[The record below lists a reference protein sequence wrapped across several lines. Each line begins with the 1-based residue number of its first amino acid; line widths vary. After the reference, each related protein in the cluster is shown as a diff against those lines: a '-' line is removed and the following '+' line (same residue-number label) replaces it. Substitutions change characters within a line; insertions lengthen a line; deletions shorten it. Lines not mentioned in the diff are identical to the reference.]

1 MSIELERNYHVDAV
15 YGDWLQTGAEN
26 DRIDSDSPKEL
37 ISYPEFNPLLLFHGQ
52 ITSHAA
58 LIRKE
63 VFEKIGPFKA
73 DFKVYGDREFMLRFA
88 VNGLKAKK
96 IPDIV
101 GLYLKNPNGLEF
113 TEKESGEA
121 EFKEL
126 LDRFLLPEYFV
137 RLFDDDEYTKPGNLA
152 HMYVCAGDHGK
163 EFFKIGDKPVSNLGT
178 AGVLFC
184 KALEYDDSNTASF
197 NNLGIISCLSGDH
210 VKGIHLFEKASAFA
224 SSNQKSDVA
233 ININM
238 AQKGTKLLHEYKWL
252 NPDSTKNHNQK
263 EIAMKSPQKMYLE
276 IQPLIDNG
284 WYDVALKALEKL
296 LEVHP
301 QFATAHNDLGVLYYN
316 QGVKD
321 KAQLHY
327 EKAVEFQAENNTFRK
342 NLADFYYAELGR
354 VEDALRIYVQMLEI
368 NPADVEI
375 LLITGHI
382 CVALQK
388 FEDATDF
395 YRRVLEIEPWNADAR
410 QNLDK
415 LPKALSGTYGSQ
427 SVEEMCQAAQKA
439 VTEGRG
445 QEAVQKLETL
455 LAASPEHAQAH
466 NDLGVLLYNA
476 GDKNL
481 ALDHYKKAAQL
492 APNNITFLKNLAD
505 FYCIEQ
511 GQFEKAM
518 QIYVRILENHP
529 QDVETLMAV
538 GYICEN
544 LNKINDAGDFYHQV
558 LEIEPWNLDA
568 RQKLDALNTSRMA
581 LQ

>member
-1 MSIELERNYHVDAV
+1 
-15 YGDWLQTGAEN
+15 
-26 DRIDSDSPKEL
+26 
-37 ISYPEFNPLLLFHGQ
+37 
-52 ITSHAA
+52 
-58 LIRKE
+58 
-63 VFEKIGPFKA
+63 
-73 DFKVYGDREFMLRFA
+73 
-88 VNGLKAKK
+88 
-96 IPDIV
+96 
-101 GLYLKNPNGLEF
+101 
-113 TEKESGEA
+113 
-121 EFKEL
+121 
-126 LDRFLLPEYFV
+126 
-137 RLFDDDEYTKPGNLA
+137 
-152 HMYVCAGDHGK
+152 
-163 EFFKIGDKPVSNLGT
+163 
-178 AGVLFC
+178 
-184 KALEYDDSNTASF
+184 
-197 NNLGIISCLSGDH
+197 
-210 VKGIHLFEKASAFA
+210 
-224 SSNQKSDVA
+224 
-233 ININM
+233 
-238 AQKGTKLLHEYKWL
+238 
-252 NPDSTKNHNQK
+252 
-263 EIAMKSPQKMYLE
+263 MYLE

-301 QFATAHNDLGVLYYN
+301 QFAIAHNDLGVLYYN

-415 LPKALSGTYGSQ
+415 LPKALSGAYGSQ
-427 SVEEMCQAAQKA
+427 SVEEMFQAAQKA
-439 VTEGRG
+439 ATEGRG

-492 APNNITFLKNLAD
+492 APNNIIFLKNLAD

-518 QIYVRILENHP
+518 RIYVRILENHP

-568 RQKLDALNTSRMA
+568 RQKLDALNTLRMA